1 MGHYRRVAKQSMV
14 THHYIKMASKRGV
27 MSDANFGRSFVNDE
41 GVPVEIP
48 KDFTRTITLEVD
60 GDAIESPIFEGHK
73 RGRNWSARLD
83 GKNGARPER
92 AYLPMCGEIIDISGL
107 EVGNAFAIAGDYV
120 TSCGNFR
127 PDRLWA
133 VVTGKTEER
142 LSLDVYATEARAISA
157 ARKGLRSV
165 TITIASTGET
175 ETAA

>member
-1 MGHYRRVAKQSMV
+1 
-14 THHYIKMASKRGV
+14 
-27 MSDANFGRSFVNDE
+27 MSDADVGHSFVNDK

-48 KDFTRTITLEVD
+48 KGFTRTITLEVD

-92 AYLPMCGEIIDISGL
+92 AYLAMRGEIIDITDI
-107 EVGNAFAIAGDYV
+107 ETGNAFAIAGDYV

-127 PDRLWA
+127 PDRIWA
-133 VVTGKTEER
+133 VVTGKTEET

-157 ARKGLRSV
+157 ARKGVRSA
-165 TITIASTGET
+165 TAAIEGNDET